1 MFDFILNA
9 EPRTTQGK
17 GASRRLRRTS
27 KVPGIIY
34 GAGEAAQSLT
44 FDHNELIRHLEH
56 EAFYSHVLTVKTS
69 GGEQRAVLKDVQ
81 RHPARAQILHL
92 DLLRVSDKTRIR
104 MRVPLHF
111 TGADAAPGVKTGG
124 GVVSHLAS
132 DIEIECFPKDLPEY
146 IAVDCSQMNLGDSVH
161 LSQLK
166 PAEGVALVELTHGHD
181 HAVVSLH
188 KPRVAEE
195 PAPAAAAAPAEAAKP
210 AAKPAP
216 KAGS

>member
-17 GASRRLRRTS
+17 GASRRLRRAN
-27 KVPGIIY
+27 KVPGILY
-34 GAGEAAQSLT
+34 GADQAAQSLT

-56 EAFYSHVLTVKTS
+56 EAFYSHVLTVKTGS
-69 GGEQRAVLKDVQ
+69 GEQRAVLKDVQ

-124 GVVSHLAS
+124 GVVSHLLG
-132 DIEIECFPKDLPEY
+132 DIEIECFPRDLPEY
-146 IAVDCSQMNLGDSVH
+146 IAVDCSQMEVGDSVH

-166 PAEGVALVELTHGHD
+166 PAEGVTLVELAHGHD

-195 PAPAAAAAPAEAAKP
+195 PAPAAAAAAAAPAPE

-216 KAGS
+216 KAGK